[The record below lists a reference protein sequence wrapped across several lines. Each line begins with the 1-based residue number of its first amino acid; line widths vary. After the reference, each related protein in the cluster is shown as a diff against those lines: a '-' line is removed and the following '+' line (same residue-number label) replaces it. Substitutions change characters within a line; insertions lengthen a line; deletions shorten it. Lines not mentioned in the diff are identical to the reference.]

1 MIRFITR
8 DFCKIEEKVSHK
20 AIRQLS
26 SSKAFKE
33 YKFPALLD
41 ADKVIT
47 LLPENATEE
56 DCAKVFKLSL
66 FSFMGTD
73 GMRGKVCTQRFEGL
87 ETLKKYLGENLIS
100 VSLLELSALAFIRM
114 LKEYNKGQ
122 TEDLDKSQNESLK
135 ICFGNDS
142 RDKATG
148 WILRDSLIDVF
159 AKNGVEVINLD
170 VIPTPYVPH
179 YMLCND
185 IKGGAVLTA
194 SHNPSNQNGI
204 KYFLDGKKL
213 LSDGEHGDY
222 ILSAYMYEAAL
233 NLTDSIRSPN
243 PSEVYPS
250 EASTTSISPSS
261 RVTTLNYSDQAVKFL
276 ENTIVSQNIAELA
289 KCRIIIDTANGAWSE
304 CAVKFVSKNKINAK
318 IINCES
324 KGENINHNCGVA
336 EIEGHSFFA
345 KEDLISSPEIIQ
357 LVYEE
362 GKNSAAAVYGIAVDG
377 DGDRGFVLK
386 YDSEKDGVIVYDGDA
401 EAYLIASLA
410 KSTGANAS
418 DRKQA
423 VFTIESDLMVSLE
436 MQDKFKLTPKM
447 VDIGDKWICCQNP
460 EEMSIGFESS
470 GHVIIPCTI
479 TQNNSLSSN
488 KTLLS
493 GNGLLTAFMTI
504 ISLQKGNVPFEKGYS
519 NTFYTYF
526 VNKNLFYKGSDLWKK
541 DEALIKETIACDK
554 TLSLKHIQMKDPNVL
569 VFNIIYQG
577 KICALLFS
585 RNSGTEDKNAV
596 YLKCRKGFEDRFLPL
611 ANELSLQH
619 CKNMKDNTRE
629 EVICE
634 NKIMETIDK
643 KGFAVKADLDSAFD
657 SGIIESAFHALVKEK
672 LICNQN
678 DSYHRK

>member
-8 DFCKIEEKVSHK
+8 DFCKIEEKLSHK
-20 AIRQLS
+20 AIKQLS

-41 ADKVIT
+41 ADKVIS

-56 DCAKVFKLSL
+56 DLEKVFKLSL

-73 GMRGKVCTQRFEGL
+73 GMRGKVCTQRFEGV
-87 ETLKKYLGENLIS
+87 ETLRKYLNENLIS

-114 LKEYNKGQ
+114 LKEYSNGQ
-122 TEDLDKSQNESLK
+122 KETLK

-148 WILRDSLIDVF
+148 WVLRDCLINIF
-159 AKNGVEVINLD
+159 AKNEIEVINLD

-233 NLTDSIRSPN
+233 NLSDSIGSPN
-243 PSEVYPS
+243 PSDN
-250 EASTTSISPSS
+250 TPSS

-276 ENTIVSQNIAELA
+276 ENTIVSQNIAELS

-318 IINCES
+318 IINCEPE
-324 KGENINHNCGVA
+324 GENINHNCGVA

-345 KEDLISSPEIIQ
+345 KEDLISSPELIQ
-357 LVYEE
+357 QIYQE
-362 GKNSAAAVYGIAVDG
+362 GKAAAESNSGTVYGIAVDG

-386 YDSEKDGVIVYDGDA
+386 YDSEKDGVIVFDGDA
-401 EAYLIASLA
+401 EAFLIASLA
-410 KSTGANAS
+410 KSAGSDAS
-418 DRKQA
+418 DKKQA

-436 MQDKFKLTPKM
+436 MQDKFNLTPKM
-447 VDIGDKWICCQNP
+447 VDVGDKWICCQNS

-479 TQNNSLSSN
+479 TPNNSLSSN

-504 ISLQKGNVPFEKGYS
+504 ISLQKGNDSFEKGYS

-526 VNKNLFYKGSDLWKK
+526 VNKNLFYNGSDLWKK
-541 DEALIKETIACDK
+541 DEALIKETIARDK
-554 TLSLKHIQMKDPNVL
+554 TLSLKQVQMKDPNVL
-569 VFNIIYQG
+569 VFNIIYEG

-611 ANELSLQH
+611 ATELSLQH
-619 CKNMKDNTRE
+619 CKNMKDNSRE

-643 KGFAVKADLDSAFD
+643 KGFAVKADLDSEFD
-657 SGIIESAFHALVKEK
+657 SGTIESAFHALVKEK

>member
-26 SSKAFKE
+26 SSKTFKE

-87 ETLKKYLGENLIS
+87 ETLRKYLGENLIS

-114 LKEYNKGQ
+114 LKE
-122 TEDLDKSQNESLK
+122 TQNEALK

-148 WILRDSLIDVF
+148 WILRDSLIGVF

-233 NLTDSIRSPN
+233 NLTDSIGSPN
-243 PSEVYPS
+243 PSEISPS
-250 EASTTSISPSS
+250 KAFTTSNSPSS

-318 IINCES
+318 IINCEP

-362 GKNSAAAVYGIAVDG
+362 GKNSAATVYGIAVDG

-386 YDSEKDGVIVYDGDA
+386 YDTEKDGVIVYDGDA

-410 KSTGANAS
+410 KSRGANSS
-418 DRKQA
+418 DSKQA

-447 VDIGDKWICCQNP
+447 VDVGDKWICCQNP
-460 EEMSIGFESS
+460 EKMSIGFESS

-479 TQNNSLSSN
+479 TPNNSLSSN

-504 ISLQKGNVPFEKGYS
+504 ISLQKGNLPFEKGYS

-526 VNKNLFYKGSDLWKK
+526 VNKNLFYNGSDLWKK

-554 TLSLKHIQMKDPNVL
+554 TLSLKQIQMRDANVL

-657 SGIIESAFHALVKEK
+657 AGIIESAFHALVKEK

>member
-8 DFCKIEEKVSHK
+8 DFCKIEEKLSHK
-20 AIRQLS
+20 AIKQLS

-41 ADKVIT
+41 ADKVIS

-73 GMRGKVCTQRFEGL
+73 GMRGKVCTQRFEGV
-87 ETLKKYLGENLIS
+87 ETLRKYLNENLIS

-114 LKEYNKGQ
+114 LKEYSNGQ
-122 TEDLDKSQNESLK
+122 KETLK

-148 WILRDSLIDVF
+148 WVLRDCLINIF
-159 AKNGVEVINLD
+159 AKNEIEVINLD

-233 NLTDSIRSPN
+233 NLSDSIGSPN
-243 PSEVYPS
+243 PSEN
-250 EASTTSISPSS
+250 TPSS

-276 ENTIVSQNIAELA
+276 ENTIVSQNIAELS

-318 IINCES
+318 IINCEPE
-324 KGENINHNCGVA
+324 GENINHNCGVA
-336 EIEGHSFFA
+336 EIEGQSFFA
-345 KEDLISSPEIIQ
+345 KEDLISSPELIQ
-357 LVYEE
+357 LIYQE
-362 GKNSAAAVYGIAVDG
+362 GKAAAESNSGTVYGIAVDG
-377 DGDRGFVLK
+377 DGDRGFVLR

-401 EAYLIASLA
+401 EAYLIASLSKA
-410 KSTGANAS
+410 ACNCDTTNKE
-418 DRKQA
+418 A

-436 MQDKFKLTPKM
+436 MQDKFNLTPKM
-447 VDIGDKWICCQNP
+447 VDVGDKWICCQNP

-479 TQNNSLSSN
+479 TPNNSLSSN

-504 ISLQKGNVPFEKGYS
+504 ISLQKGNDSFEKGYS

-526 VNKNLFYKGSDLWKK
+526 VNKNLFYNGSDLWKK
-541 DEALIKETIACDK
+541 DEALIKETIARDK
-554 TLSLKHIQMKDPNVL
+554 TLSLKQVQMKDPNVL
-569 VFNIIYQG
+569 VFNIIYEG

-611 ANELSLQH
+611 ATELSLQH
-619 CKNMKDNTRE
+619 CKNMKDSTRE

-643 KGFAVKADLDSAFD
+643 KGFAVKADFDSSFD

-678 DSYHRK
+678 DSYHIK

>member
-8 DFCKIEEKVSHK
+8 DFCKIEEKLSHK
-20 AIRQLS
+20 AIKQLS

-41 ADKVIT
+41 ADKVIS

-56 DCAKVFKLSL
+56 DLEKVFKLSL

-73 GMRGKVCTQRFEGL
+73 GMRGKVCTQRFEGV
-87 ETLKKYLGENLIS
+87 ETLRKYLNENLIS

-114 LKEYNKGQ
+114 LKEYSNGQ
-122 TEDLDKSQNESLK
+122 KETLK

-148 WILRDSLIDVF
+148 WVLRDCLINIF
-159 AKNGVEVINLD
+159 AKNEIEVINLD

-222 ILSAYMYEAAL
+222 ILSAYMYEVAL
-233 NLTDSIRSPN
+233 NLSDSIGSPN
-243 PSEVYPS
+243 PSEN
-250 EASTTSISPSS
+250 TPSS

-276 ENTIVSQNIAELA
+276 ENTIVSQNIAELS

-318 IINCES
+318 IINCEPE
-324 KGENINHNCGVA
+324 GENINHNCGVA

-345 KEDLISSPEIIQ
+345 KEDLISSPELIQ
-357 LVYEE
+357 LIYQE
-362 GKNSAAAVYGIAVDG
+362 GKAAAESNSGTVYGIAVDG

-386 YDSEKDGVIVYDGDA
+386 YDSEKDGVIVFDGDA
-401 EAYLIASLA
+401 EAFLIASLA
-410 KSTGANAS
+410 KSAGSDAS
-418 DRKQA
+418 DKKQA

-436 MQDKFKLTPKM
+436 MQDKFNLTPKM
-447 VDIGDKWICCQNP
+447 VDVGDKWICCQNP

-479 TQNNSLSSN
+479 TPNNSLSSN

-504 ISLQKGNVPFEKGYS
+504 ISLQKGNDSFEKGYS

-526 VNKNLFYKGSDLWKK
+526 VNKNLFYNGSDLWKK
-541 DEALIKETIACDK
+541 DEALIKETIARDK
-554 TLSLKHIQMKDPNVL
+554 TLSLKQVQMKDPNVL
-569 VFNIIYQG
+569 VFNIIYEG
-577 KICALLFS
+577 KICTLLFS

-611 ANELSLQH
+611 ATELSLQH
-619 CKNMKDNTRE
+619 CKNMKDNSRE

-643 KGFAVKADLDSAFD
+643 KGFAVKADLDSEFD
-657 SGIIESAFHALVKEK
+657 SGTIESAFHALVKEK

>member
-8 DFCKIEEKVSHK
+8 DFCKIEEKLSHK

-56 DCAKVFKLSL
+56 ACAKVFKLSL

-87 ETLKKYLGENLIS
+87 ETLRKYLVENLIS
-100 VSLLELSALAFIRM
+100 LSLLELSALAFIRM
-114 LKEYNKGQ
+114 LKEYNKEQ

-233 NLTDSIRSPN
+233 NLTDSIGSPN

-250 EASTTSISPSS
+250 EASTTSISPSP

-318 IINCES
+318 IINCEP

-401 EAYLIASLA
+401 EAYLIASLSKA
-410 KSTGANAS
+410 ACNCDTTN
-418 DRKQA
+418 KQA

-436 MQDKFKLTPKM
+436 MQDKFNLTPKM
-447 VDIGDKWICCQNP
+447 VDVGDKWICCQNP

-479 TQNNSLSSN
+479 TPNNSLSSN

-504 ISLQKGNVPFEKGYS
+504 ISLQKGNLPFEKGYS

-526 VNKNLFYKGSDLWKK
+526 VNKNLFYNGSDLWKK
-541 DEALIKETIACDK
+541 DEALIKETIARDK
-554 TLSLKHIQMKDPNVL
+554 TLSLKQIQMRDPNVL

>member
-8 DFCKIEEKVSHK
+8 DFCKIEEKLSHK

-47 LLPENATEE
+47 LLPENASEE

-114 LKEYNKGQ
+114 LKE
-122 TEDLDKSQNESLK
+122 TQNETLK

-159 AKNGVEVINLD
+159 AKNDVEVINLD

-233 NLTDSIRSPN
+233 NLTDSIGSPN

-304 CAVKFVSKNKINAK
+304 CAVRFVSKNKINAK
-318 IINCES
+318 IINCEP

-336 EIEGHSFFA
+336 EIEGHSFFT

-436 MQDKFKLTPKM
+436 MQDKFNLTQKM
-447 VDIGDKWICCQNP
+447 VDVGDKWICCQNP

-479 TQNNSLSSN
+479 TPNNSLSSN

-541 DEALIKETIACDK
+541 DEVLIKETIACDK
-554 TLSLKHIQMKDPNVL
+554 TLSLKQIQMKDPNVL

>member
-8 DFCKIEEKVSHK
+8 DFCKIEEKLSHK

-56 DCAKVFKLSL
+56 DCAKVFKFSL

-87 ETLKKYLGENLIS
+87 ETLRKYLGENLIS

-122 TEDLDKSQNESLK
+122 TEAQKETQNEALK

-148 WILRDSLIDVF
+148 WILRDSLINVF

-233 NLTDSIRSPN
+233 NLTDSIGSPN

-318 IINCES
+318 IINCEPE
-324 KGENINHNCGVA
+324 GENINHNCGVA

-357 LVYEE
+357 LVYQE
-362 GKNSAAAVYGIAVDG
+362 KSYGIAVDG

-386 YDSEKDGVIVYDGDA
+386 YDTEKDGVIVYDGDA
-401 EAYLIASLA
+401 EAYLIASLSKA
-410 KSTGANAS
+410 ACNCDTTNKE
-418 DRKQA
+418 A

-436 MQDKFKLTPKM
+436 MQDKFNLTPKM
-447 VDIGDKWICCQNP
+447 VDVGDKWICCQNP

-479 TQNNSLSSN
+479 TPNNSLSSN

-504 ISLQKGNVPFEKGYS
+504 ISLQKGNEPFEKGYS

-526 VNKNLFYKGSDLWKK
+526 VNKNLFYNGSDLWKK
-541 DEALIKETIACDK
+541 DEALIKDTITKDK
-554 TLSLKHIQMKDPNVL
+554 TLSLKQIQMRDPNVL

>member
-73 GMRGKVCTQRFEGL
+73 GMRGKVCTQRFEGI
-87 ETLKKYLGENLIS
+87 ETFRKYLGENLIS

-114 LKEYNKGQ
+114 LKEYNKEQ

-148 WILRDSLIDVF
+148 WTLRDSLIDVF

-204 KYFLDGKKL
+204 KYFLEGKKL

-233 NLTDSIRSPN
+233 NLTDSIGSPN
-243 PSEVYPS
+243 PSEVSPAK
-250 EASTTSISPSS
+250 ASTTSISPSS

-318 IINCES
+318 IINCEP

-357 LVYEE
+357 LVYQE
-362 GKNSAAAVYGIAVDG
+362 KSYGIAVDG

-401 EAYLIASLA
+401 EACLIASLA
-410 KSTGANAS
+410 KSTGSSTSNS
-418 DRKQA
+418 KQA

-436 MQDKFKLTPKM
+436 MQEKFKLTPKM
-447 VDIGDKWICCQNP
+447 VDVGDKWICCQNP

-479 TQNNSLSSN
+479 TPNNSLSSN

-504 ISLQKGNVPFEKGYS
+504 ISLQKGNLPFEKGYS

-526 VNKNLFYKGSDLWKK
+526 VNKNLFYNGSNLWKK
-541 DEALIKETIACDK
+541 DEALIKETIARNK
-554 TLSLKHIQMKDPNVL
+554 TLSLKQIQMKDPNIL

-643 KGFAVKADLDSAFD
+643 KGFAVKADLDSSFD

>member
-8 DFCKIEEKVSHK
+8 DFCKIEEKLSHK
-20 AIRQLS
+20 AIKQLS

-41 ADKVIT
+41 ADKVIS

-56 DCAKVFKLSL
+56 DLEKVFKLSL

-73 GMRGKVCTQRFEGL
+73 GMRGKVCTQRFEGV
-87 ETLKKYLGENLIS
+87 ETLRKYLNENLIS

-114 LKEYNKGQ
+114 LKEYSNGQ
-122 TEDLDKSQNESLK
+122 KETLK

-148 WILRDSLIDVF
+148 WVLRDCLINIF
-159 AKNGVEVINLD
+159 AKNEIEVINLD

-233 NLTDSIRSPN
+233 NLSDSIGSPN
-243 PSEVYPS
+243 PSEN
-250 EASTTSISPSS
+250 TPSS

-276 ENTIVSQNIAELA
+276 ENTIVSQNIAELS

-318 IINCES
+318 IINCEPE
-324 KGENINHNCGVA
+324 GENINHNCGVA

-345 KEDLISSPEIIQ
+345 KEDLISSPELIQ
-357 LVYEE
+357 LIYQE
-362 GKNSAAAVYGIAVDG
+362 GKAAAESNSGTVYGIAVDG

-386 YDSEKDGVIVYDGDA
+386 YDSEKDGVIVFDGDA
-401 EAYLIASLA
+401 EAFLIASLA
-410 KSTGANAS
+410 KSAGSDAS
-418 DRKQA
+418 DKKQA

-436 MQDKFKLTPKM
+436 MQDKFNLTPKM
-447 VDIGDKWICCQNP
+447 VDVGDKWICCQNP

-479 TQNNSLSSN
+479 TPNNSLSSN

-504 ISLQKGNVPFEKGYS
+504 ISLQKGNDSFEKGYS

-526 VNKNLFYKGSDLWKK
+526 VNKNLFYNGSDLWKK
-541 DEALIKETIACDK
+541 DEALIKETIARDK
-554 TLSLKHIQMKDPNVL
+554 TLSLKQVQMKDPNVL
-569 VFNIIYQG
+569 VFNIIYEG

-611 ANELSLQH
+611 ATELSLQH
-619 CKNMKDNTRE
+619 CKNMKDNSRE

-643 KGFAVKADLDSAFD
+643 KGFAVKADLDSEFD
-657 SGIIESAFHALVKEK
+657 SGTIESAFHALVKEK

>member
-87 ETLKKYLGENLIS
+87 ETLRKYLGENLIS

-114 LKEYNKGQ
+114 LKE
-122 TEDLDKSQNESLK
+122 TQNETLK

-233 NLTDSIRSPN
+233 NLTDSIGSPN
-243 PSEVYPS
+243 PSEVCPS
-250 EASTTSISPSS
+250 EASTTSNSPSS

-304 CAVKFVSKNKINAK
+304 CTVKFVSKNKINAK
-318 IINCES
+318 IINCEP

-362 GKNSAAAVYGIAVDG
+362 GKNSAATVYGIAVDG

-386 YDSEKDGVIVYDGDA
+386 YDTEKDGVIVYDGDA

-410 KSTGANAS
+410 KSTGANSS
-418 DRKQA
+418 DSKQA

-447 VDIGDKWICCQNP
+447 VDVGDKWICCQNP

-479 TQNNSLSSN
+479 TPNNSLSSN

-504 ISLQKGNVPFEKGYS
+504 ISLQKGNLPFEKGYS

-526 VNKNLFYKGSDLWKK
+526 VNKNLFYNGSDLWKK
-541 DEALIKETIACDK
+541 DEALIKETIARDK
-554 TLSLKHIQMKDPNVL
+554 TLSLKQIQMKDPNVL